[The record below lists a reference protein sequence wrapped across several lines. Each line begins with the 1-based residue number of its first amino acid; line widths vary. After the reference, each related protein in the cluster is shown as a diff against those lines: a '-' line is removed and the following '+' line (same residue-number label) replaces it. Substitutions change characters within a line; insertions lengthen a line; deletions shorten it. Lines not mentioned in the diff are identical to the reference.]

1 MLEPQDPQLADNPL
15 YVRRAERANA
25 DKPPARSTPIGA
37 VAQVRAPGVSS
48 RRAMMDDIRAQ
59 DELVA
64 GHFGTVYYKPVDVC
78 GIDLKLEPVQPSIGT
93 IVHGLDLAKDL
104 DDPEMVA
111 FLRNLWLERKVLV
124 FRGQAHLSRHQMVAF
139 AERFGEVGAPF
150 GEREHV
156 PNSPHDLNQQVKAP
170 GIPDMLILPSDETV
184 PNAAS
189 GWHADATWQQ
199 RPPMGSM
206 LICREAPPVGGDTC
220 FCDCY
225 GMWEGLPLE
234 TKERVR
240 HLKAVHIGT
249 VGHQMD
255 GKTPVAVHPVART
268 HPETGGTTLYVQQ
281 GFVRRSRRGS
291 RHPGGRGTGAA
302 AADEAP
308 RRPARVHLPRPVG
321 GRLVGHVGQP
331 LRAAQRQRR
340 LLAAPAAHGTP
351 DDSRLRRVTQNA
363 VLRTG
368 RLKSAIG
375 PRAGSGPQRRLEV
388 VYQSRWLCGGSRFH

>member
-25 DKPPARSTPIGA
+25 DKPPSRSTPLGA
-37 VAQVRAPGVSS
+37 VAQVRAPGVAS
-48 RRAMMDDIRAQ
+48 RRAMMDGIRAQ
-59 DELVA
+59 DDLVA
-64 GHFGTVYYKPVDVC
+64 GHFGTVYYKPANVC

-104 DDPEMVA
+104 DDPEAVA
-111 FLRNLWLERKVLV
+111 FLRQLWLERKVLV
-124 FRGQAHLSRHQMVAF
+124 FRGQAHLSRQQMVEF

-170 GIPDMLILPSDETV
+170 GFPDMLILPSDESV

-199 RPPMGSM
+199 RPPMASILM
-206 LICREAPPVGGDTC
+206 CREAPPVGGDTC

-225 GMWEGLPLE
+225 GMWEGLPPE
-234 TKERVR
+234 TRERVR

-255 GKTPVAVHPVART
+255 GKTPVAVHPIART

-281 GFVRRSRRGS
+281 GFVRRLAEEHGIPEDEERALLWQMKLQEGRPEYTCRVRWEVGSMAMWDNRCVLHSASGDFWPHRRLMERLTILDSDESRRTPYSSCEGQ
-291 RHPGGRGTGAA
+291 
-302 AADEAP
+302 AP
-308 RRPARVHLPRPVG
+308 R
-321 GRLVGHVGQP
+321 
-331 LRAAQRQRR
+331 
-340 LLAAPAAHGTP
+340 APG
-351 DDSRLRRVTQNA
+351 
-363 VLRTG
+363 
-368 RLKSAIG
+368 
-375 PRAGSGPQRRLEV
+375 
-388 VYQSRWLCGGSRFH
+388 